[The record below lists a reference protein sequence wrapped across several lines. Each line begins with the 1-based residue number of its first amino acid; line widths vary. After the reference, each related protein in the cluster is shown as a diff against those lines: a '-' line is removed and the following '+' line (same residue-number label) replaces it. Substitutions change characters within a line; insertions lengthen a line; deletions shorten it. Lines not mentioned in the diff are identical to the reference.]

1 MFQKESVAKDIVN
14 DLMQCQSDTARAE
27 KIGKLAV
34 QLDEET
40 NAKPTAKAPPRK
52 KTKKKEADEDVE
64 LDLELGEEDPKS
76 TSAHRK
82 VNEDGEVFDDVLRQ
96 CSVEDLTEVIE
107 ATLCF
112 YAVYK
117 QTEPIRR
124 WKTFHKAEK
133 LQGAIRRLLAL
144 VRLYLPRK
152 TGNGWK
158 LQKYH
163 TILHL
168 VSDMEWYGLP
178 ANYNCGRGENFLQ
191 VVAKFASLTAQN
203 RGPDT
208 HTSQTADRLYEY
220 ECHSDALS
228 DHGYEQYTIPK
239 SPAKLKELAK
249 KDDGPPKLQGSHC
262 RVYTNDSK
270 HPLWSGNEKRRK
282 GYLEVHPAVLDFFR
296 TYTEKRCEKRHDVFI
311 QPTLEDEKEI
321 GDEDH
326 YYWEIYTECDIYLRD
341 MFYRHT
347 FRCHPNYRDDGP
359 YFDWAFFKY
368 VNEDGCSITKYPCKI
383 IAFVANPKEQD
394 GAPSALVHCTMER
407 SLALEEL
414 STTLITHWYLEYT
427 NADRVPSKHEKVVRH
442 ASVLRLVDLKSL
454 VVGCYVVEEPK
465 ALLEAEISHYTN
477 LTPEEKKLKDKNS
490 YKHVLVL
497 LDRNYWAEKFWQQ
510 DDPLLPS
517 DSSEDDYLSS
527 EDTSEDESE
536 DA

>member
-1 MFQKESVAKDIVN
+1 
-14 DLMQCQSDTARAE
+14 
-27 KIGKLAV
+27 
-34 QLDEET
+34 
-40 NAKPTAKAPPRK
+40 
-52 KTKKKEADEDVE
+52 
-64 LDLELGEEDPKS
+64 
-76 TSAHRK
+76 
-82 VNEDGEVFDDVLRQ
+82 
-96 CSVEDLTEVIE
+96 
-107 ATLCF
+107 
-112 YAVYK
+112 
-117 QTEPIRR
+117 
-124 WKTFHKAEK
+124 
-133 LQGAIRRLLAL
+133 
-144 VRLYLPRK
+144 
-152 TGNGWK
+152 
-158 LQKYH
+158 
-163 TILHL
+163 
-168 VSDMEWYGLP
+168 
-178 ANYNCGRGENFLQ
+178 
-191 VVAKFASLTAQN
+191 
-203 RGPDT
+203 
-208 HTSQTADRLYEY
+208 
-220 ECHSDALS
+220 LS

-296 TYTEKRCEKRHDVFI
+296 TYTEKRCKKRHDVFI
-311 QPTLEDEKEI
+311 QPTLEDRKEI

-326 YYWEIYTECDIYLRD
+326 YYWEIYTECDIYLLD
-341 MFYRHT
+341 MYYRHT

-368 VNEDGCSITKYPCKI
+368 VNEDDSITKYPCKI
-383 IAFVANPKEQD
+383 IAFVANPKQD

-407 SLALEEL
+407 SQALEEL

-517 DSSEDDYLSS
+517 DSSENECLSIS
-527 EDTSEDESE
+527 DTSEDESE